1 MSNLFS
7 MLSVAGDNA
16 RKAKFDDPSTAY
28 AKRRATMY
36 AKSKAKWGGAFA
48 HFGGS
53 APTVVVGRYLGMS
66 NATALNALIRLEER
80 GWVKRVG
87 RKPKDGGGNG
97 PLQVVWG
104 WIADA
109 D

>member
-1 MSNLFS
+1 MN
-7 MLSVAGDNA
+7 MLAMLTAAGNNA
-16 RKAKFDDPSTAY
+16 RALKYDNPSDPYT
-28 AKRRATMY
+28 KRRATMY
-36 AKSKAKWGGAFA
+36 AKTKLKWGNAFA
-48 HFGGS
+48 HFGGT
-53 APTVVVGRYLGMS
+53 APTVVIGRHLGHS
-66 NATALNALIRLEER
+66 NASALSTLMRLEER
-80 GWVKRVG
+80 GWVCRVG

>member
-7 MLSVAGDNA
+7 MLSIAGDNA
-16 RKAKFDDPSTAY
+16 RKAKFDDPSNAY

-53 APTVVVGRYLGMS
+53 APTVVVGRYLGHS
-66 NATALNALIRLEER
+66 NATTLNTLIRFEGR
-80 GWVKRVG
+80 GWVRRVG
-87 RKPKDGGGNG
+87 KKQKDGRG
-97 PLQVVWG
+97 PQQVVWE
-104 WIADA
+104 WVADA

>member
-1 MSNLFS
+1 MINLFS

-16 RKAKFDDPSTAY
+16 LALKFDDLSIAY

-53 APTVVVGRYLGMS
+53 APTVVVGRHLGHS
-66 NATALNALIRLEER
+66 NATTLNTLIRFEGR
-80 GWVKRVG
+80 GWVRRIG
-87 RKPKDGGGNG
+87 RQQKEGRG
-97 PLQVVWG
+97 PQQIVWE
-104 WIADA
+104 WVADA
-109 D
+109 E